1 MTPKEKLL
9 MIVCIILSAIVSVTA
24 LWWAWSLLVALV
36 EVL

>member
-1 MTPKEKLL
+1 MKYKL
-9 MIVCIILSAIVSVTA
+9 ILVGGVITSAIVSVTV